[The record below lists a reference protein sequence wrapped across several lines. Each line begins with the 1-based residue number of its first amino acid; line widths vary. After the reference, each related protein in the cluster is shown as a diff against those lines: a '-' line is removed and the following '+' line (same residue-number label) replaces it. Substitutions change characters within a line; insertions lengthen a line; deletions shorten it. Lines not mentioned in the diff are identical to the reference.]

1 MTSIADT
8 LSIVNDT
15 LSIAIDTLSAD
26 TLSVDT
32 ISFSNDTLSALQT
45 EVTTE
50 AHGFSAEP
58 APYQLW
64 RDNWVTGTLLIA
76 FFIIVFLINHT
87 RHQFLLQAKNFLY
100 TPPSA
105 ETPFA
110 KDITFAKRAV
120 LFMLLLLSLLGG
132 FMTYVYTQY
141 NFDLSLCTLSP
152 YILLSAFTGCF
163 LLYFLV
169 KAVIYRFVDWVFFTK
184 AQHKLW
190 ISAYSFVISLECLLF
205 FPIVLIF
212 VYFNLS
218 IQQAIMTLLS
228 LLVLLKM
235 LLAYKCFSIFFPN
248 FYCLFHFFSYLCAL
262 EVVPIVA
269 LWQFIAILTAHLIT
283 I

>member
-1 MTSIADT
+1 MTSTADS

-15 LSIAIDTLSAD
+15 LSIAIDTLSVDTLSAD
-26 TLSVDT
+26 TLSLA
-32 ISFSNDTLSALQT
+32 NDSMPALQT
-45 EVTTE
+45 EVMTD

-64 RDNWVTGTLLIA
+64 RDDWVTGTLLVA
-76 FFIIVFLINHT
+76 FIIIVFLVNHT
-87 RHQFLLQAKNFLY
+87 RHQFLLQTKNFFY

-105 ETPFA
+105 ETPFV
-110 KDITFAKRAV
+110 KDITFERSAV

-132 FMTYVYTQY
+132 FMSYAYTQY

-152 YILLSAFTGCF
+152 YILLFVFTGCF

-169 KAVIYRFVDWVFFTK
+169 KTALYCFVDWVFFTK

-205 FPIVLIF
+205 FPTVLIF

-218 IQQAIMTLLS
+218 IQQAFLS
-228 LLVLLKM
+228 LFVLLVLLKL
-235 LLAYKCFSIFFPN
+235 LLAYKCFSIFFPY

-262 EVVPIVA
+262 EVVPLIALWHSIVA
-269 LWQFIAILTAHLIT
+269 LTGYLIT
-283 I
+283 M